1 MYRVIPSPFW
11 SIMLPTEL
19 IIKMIF
25 CLLIEKAIK
34 TRTIIVFW
42 FFTIR
47 NSHRIV
53 QPGHIPG
60 PATDSFRKL
69 THNSFLYL
77 HFIFIFFVF
86 SFALAILDTFLIFQD
101 CLQWSPVPRDCFFI
115 SLLSKLYN
123 SNHLSLSTHLLVFA
137 FLPLCWIWCRNPL
150 CLLSPLP
157 VHCPKLSPTVLS
169 ILSVRVQGPLLFKW
183 RWAHLYRPHLSA
195 KQPQHPTNLVEEILL
210 WRIDVTRCSPE
221 SCALK
226 N

>member
-1 MYRVIPSPFW
+1 MISYVICRSGNQNPILSFNRVSSW
-11 SIMLPTEL
+11 DESNNNG
-19 IIKMIF
+19 
-25 CLLIEKAIK
+25 CLTAEKA
-34 TRTIIVFW
+34 REW
-42 FFTIR
+42 FFSTWICTETCR
-47 NSHRIV
+47 GFILQVHM
-53 QPGHIPG
+53 Q
-60 PATDSFRKL
+60 
-69 THNSFLYL
+69 
-77 HFIFIFFVF
+77 FIFILLFHIYFYCTLLYFGNLRLSFQF
-86 SFALAILDTFLIFQD
+86 SKIACGELLSPEIF
-101 CLQWSPVPRDCFFI
+101 FFI

-137 FLPLCWIWCRNPL
+137 FLPLCWIQCRNPL

-169 ILSVRVQGPLLFKW
+169 ILSVRVQGPLLFTW
-183 RWAHLYRPHLSA
+183 LWAHLYRPHLSA

>member
-1 MYRVIPSPFW
+1 M
-11 SIMLPTEL
+11 
-19 IIKMIF
+19 
-25 CLLIEKAIK
+25 
-34 TRTIIVFW
+34 
-42 FFTIR
+42 
-47 NSHRIV
+47 
-53 QPGHIPG
+53 
-60 PATDSFRKL
+60 
-69 THNSFLYL
+69 LYL
-77 HFIFIFFVF
+77 GPCWGLQRIHPARLHIIHFYSFISYLFFLCF
-86 SFALAILDTFLIFQD
+86 SLFGN
-101 CLQWSPVPRDCFFI
+101 PRYISNFPRLPAVKSYPQRLFFI

-183 RWAHLYRPHLSA
+183 LWAHLYRPHLSA